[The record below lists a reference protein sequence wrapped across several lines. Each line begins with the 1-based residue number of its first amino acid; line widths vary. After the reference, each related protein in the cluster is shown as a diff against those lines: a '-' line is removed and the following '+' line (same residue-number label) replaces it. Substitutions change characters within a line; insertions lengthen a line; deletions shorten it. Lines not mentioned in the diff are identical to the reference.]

1 MSDKNIL
8 TLESDSEDEDVGKH
22 NENFKDDE
30 DDQDNDM
37 SSRKISRTKNIKK
50 QKDEID
56 KDVKVESEKIE
67 HENLEDNKETA
78 IQNENDVST
87 TSKIKNKLDS
97 LPKRTIKLTKLKERF
112 RNKQKQSKPDS
123 EKSKNQEKHEKYEN
137 NENNENEEKESE
149 NVFSIKIHK
158 LEVEEESAFHPS
170 VKVHIIDLNTRMYL
184 TKYNTRKQM
193 TSYHE
198 NELINYILPVTS
210 KPSFRKNQNG
220 YFLWEDSIVFNE
232 EFEFFIKPEII
243 LFFEV

>member
-30 DDQDNDM
+30 DDQDNDLP
-37 SSRKISRTKNIKK
+37 SSKISRTKNSQK

-56 KDVKVESEKIE
+56 KNVKVESEKIE
-67 HENLEDNKETA
+67 SEKIKHENLEDNKETEV
-78 IQNENDVST
+78 QNENDDSVK
-87 TSKIKNKLDS
+87 SKIKNKLDS

-123 EKSKNQEKHEKYEN
+123 EKLKKEEKHEN
-137 NENNENEEKESE
+137 NEDEEKESE

-184 TKYNTRKQM
+184 TKSNPRKQM
-193 TSYHE
+193 TSHHE
-198 NELINYILPVTS
+198 NELINYILPVMS
-210 KPSFRKNQNG
+210 KPSFLKNENG